1 MGNYHTHVLG
11 NKMDMVG
18 GASLE
23 AVTQV
28 KKIVS
33 GKLIDLNS
41 SGSIVIMADAGIH
54 DGAGT
59 TRTITALE
67 HIELKCGQASIKL
80 SKDGTVTIKGTKIDM
95 N

>member
-1 MGNYHTHVLG
+1 VR
-11 NKMDMVG
+11 
-18 GASLE
+18 SLYKQILQNV
-23 AVTQV
+23 A
-28 KKIVS
+28 K
-33 GKLIDLNS
+33 
-41 SGSIVIMADAGIH
+41 APR
-54 DGAGT
+54 GAGT

>member
-1 MGNYHTHVLG
+1 LFVEEQGRLIWHGL
-11 NKMDMVG
+11 KSPADM
-18 GASLE
+18 
-23 AVTQV
+23 TQV

-41 SGSIVIMADAGIH
+41 SGSITIMADAGIH